1 MINLRCLRWC
11 MVNHKKLPNIKCFTY
26 VFPCD
31 FAKKNNEVEIFGT
44 GGMILQ
50 NMKDLLYNL
59 PGLETLELVDLQ
71 LDGHDGMIIMPDHHH
86 DHHPQVHFIPGEHV
100 LDEVGEVCF
109 LSLRSLKIINITR
122 IPFSMMAATSFVN
135 LRCLVISPHN
145 LGDDLVENIGT

>member
-1 MINLRCLRWC
+1 

-50 NMKDLLYNL
+50 NMKNLLYNL

-71 LDGHDGMIIMPDHHH
+71 LDGHDGRYFHQIAMTNTM
-86 DHHPQVHFIPGEHV
+86 
-100 LDEVGEVCF
+100 
-109 LSLRSLKIINITR
+109 LSS
-122 IPFSMMAATSFVN
+122 SS
-135 LRCLVISPHN
+135 
-145 LGDDLVENIGT
+145 

>member
-1 MINLRCLRWC
+1 

-71 LDGHDGMIIMPDHHH
+71 LDGHDGMIIAMPDHHH
-86 DHHPQVHFIPGEHV
+86 DHRNAW
-100 LDEVGEVCF
+100 
-109 LSLRSLKIINITR
+109 S
-122 IPFSMMAATSFVN
+122 
-135 LRCLVISPHN
+135 
-145 LGDDLVENIGT
+145 

>member
-1 MINLRCLRWC
+1 

-50 NMKDLLYNL
+50 NMKNLLYNL

-71 LDGHDGMIIMPDHHH
+71 LDGHDGMIIVIPDQHH
-86 DHHPQVHFIPGEHV
+86 DHHHPQAHCIPGEHV

-145 LGDDLVENIGT
+145 LGDDLVENIGTCQHEES